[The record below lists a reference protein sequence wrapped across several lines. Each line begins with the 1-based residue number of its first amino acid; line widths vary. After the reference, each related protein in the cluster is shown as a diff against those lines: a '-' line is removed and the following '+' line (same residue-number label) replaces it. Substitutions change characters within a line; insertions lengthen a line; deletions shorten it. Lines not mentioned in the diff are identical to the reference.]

1 MQKVCF
7 SVRLV
12 LRRRFRSHARMAAV
26 DAVRAGCRGLLCGAL
41 LSVFGCGG
49 ASVSVPPSLP
59 QPLVQ
64 QLPLSIGLHL
74 SEDLVSYVHEESLE
88 GSGDWRIELGAAQS
102 VMFQNLLNGMFASV
116 ALIPHVDAPGG
127 EVDGVLVPSI
137 EEVQFSIPAQTRSD
151 YYEVWVRYRFRLHGR
166 DGTLV
171 GEWPLTAYGKANSR
185 NYGLNSR
192 EPALQAAAVAAM
204 RDAMAFFTVQFGTV
218 PAAQS
223 WIQGEL
229 GRR

>member
-12 LRRRFRSHARMAAV
+12 LRRRFRGHARMAAV
-26 DAVRAGCRGLLCGAL
+26 DAVRAVCRGMLCGAL
-41 LSVFGCGG
+41 LSVVGCGG

-88 GSGDWRIELGAAQS
+88 GSGDWRIELGTAQS
-102 VMFQNLLNGMFASV
+102 VMFV
-116 ALIPHVDAPGG
+116 ALIPHVEAPGG
-127 EVDGVLVPSI
+127 DVDGVLVPSI